1 MNCKLPECFPVS
13 MDFDHSNFHESVESS
28 EEYDNGKVYKIG
40 DQVISR
46 GETYKMVEVAGSPGY
61 APERAGDKLWVK
73 ITDASLTSPPS
84 STPPPVSSSIISGP
98 PSSTISGPPSPAP
111 ASGTPTTDSVSPA
124 IISVPPVTK
133 SSIFGSPP
141 PAFESYVP
149 PVFRTPAPPTCGS
162 STRLIA
168 GSSQSKSTNS
178 SYILYIIIAIIIIGL
193 VSYLFSK

>member
-13 MDFDHSNFHESVESS
+13 MDFDHSNFQESVESS
-28 EEYDNGKVYKIG
+28 EEYDNGKIYKIG
-40 DQVISR
+40 DQVIYR

-73 ITDASLTSPPS
+73 ITDASLTSPVPS
-84 STPPPVSSSIISGP
+84 STISGP

-111 ASGTPTTDSVSPA
+111 ATGTPTTDSVSPA

-149 PVFRTPAPPTCGS
+149 PVFRTPVPPTCGS

-168 GSSQSKSTNS
+168 GSSQTRSTNS